1 MIMVTIKICTCDER
15 KPWFASLSLFVS
27 KLFKVSE
34 FVDTLF
40 KLHEKKL
47 VKKTDGQVT
56 KEKLFDDDET
66 EKINLMIGSIKLPSD
81 KRHQIIKM

>member
-1 MIMVTIKICTCDER
+1 MILVTIKIYTCDER
-15 KPWFASLSLFVS
+15 KSWFTSVYLFIS
-27 KLFKVSE
+27 ELFKVSE
-34 FVDTLF
+34 FVDALF

-47 VKKTDGQVT
+47 VKKTDGQVS